1 MLLSSEIVID
11 ESINDADIRKA
22 LQHAGAAALCQPA
35 AENGE
40 KNHAAIDGEPRQR
53 DFAFGFV
60 HTPTLSQSRDASV
73 ARRQLA
79 HRLFQVLEAA
89 EEGEVV
95 PGGGLVL
102 RRDELLDR
110 CQQTAAMAEARRD
123 IARDVHCQLFR
134 LERRGIGAKIE
145 AMKLWEKLTYDP
157 DMGPRI
163 RSPLPA
169 GIAGLGLIFSTLRS
183 IAHGTVALGR
193 GPDPAVVHFHDHPA
207 MFVLMCTVF
216 FILGA
221 AALRYSRRQFL
232 RHRDD

>member
-102 RRDELLDR
+102 HRNELRDT
-110 CQQTAAMAEARRD
+110 CQRTAAMAEARRD
-123 IARDVHCQLFR
+123 IARDVHSAPSAVPPRTARNRCKD
-134 LERRGIGAKIE
+134 RGYE
-145 AMKLWEKLTYDP
+145 T
-157 DMGPRI
+157 MGKTDLRPGH
-163 RSPLPA
+163 
-169 GIAGLGLIFSTLRS
+169 GIAHTF
-183 IAHGTVALGR
+183 AVAR
-193 GPDPAVVHFHDHPA
+193 
-207 MFVLMCTVF
+207 
-216 FILGA
+216 
-221 AALRYSRRQFL
+221 
-232 RHRDD
+232 RHRGARLDLLHLAVHSARHRGSGSRP